1 MLLNDI
7 DMLNSIHIVA
17 QEISSMVSISKNIL
31 EKLAAVKDP
40 ELGKDI
46 VSLGMISD
54 IIIKNGNVG
63 FSS

>member
-1 MLLNDI
+1 
-7 DMLNSIHIVA
+7 
-17 QEISSMVSISKNIL
+17 MVSISKENIL

-63 FSS
+63 FQ